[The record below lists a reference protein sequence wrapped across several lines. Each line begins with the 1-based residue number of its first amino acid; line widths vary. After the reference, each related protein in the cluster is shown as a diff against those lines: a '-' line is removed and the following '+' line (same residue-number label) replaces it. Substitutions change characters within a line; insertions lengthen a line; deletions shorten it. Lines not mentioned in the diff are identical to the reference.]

1 METRTVNIGNLIE
14 DNIKRFGKYES
25 VHFEGKWYT
34 NAETNR
40 NANRLGNALKA
51 LGVSKGDRVI
61 VQMPNSPP
69 VFSAFSA
76 IYKIGGIVVPLNPL
90 LRPDQAS
97 YIYRDCGAK
106 AILTSS
112 DYLSWIKDAQNQSPT
127 LKHIILTDRDD
138 VPGTIPYR
146 ELMSASSDEL
156 AIEETDNDD
165 VAALLYTAGT
175 TGKPKGVMQT
185 HYSLYIN
192 ALSFYEYIVINRS
205 VTLCQTSQSID
216 PKTLKPTKASQCV
229 TGVNRNTI
237 SLGVLPLSHSYGIA
251 FNNTGYFVG
260 GKTIVLKWWNVE
272 EALKNIQ
279 TFRVTHMAAVPTM
292 YIQMLD
298 YPNLDKYD
306 LSSLQDCNSGGA
318 ALPTEVA
325 LRWKQKTGV
334 DIREGWGLTESGAIT
349 TGQPADLPPKYG
361 SVGKCLL
368 KCNTIKV
375 FDNNGRELPP
385 GQQGEIVIKGPT
397 TMKGYW
403 NLPED
408 TAQTIKDGW
417 LYTGDIGYIDEEG
430 YIYITDR
437 KKDLIIRG
445 GENISPREV
454 EEILCQHPKIV
465 EAGVIGIPDK
475 VYGEEIKAFVVL
487 KPGGHAN
494 EEEIITFCKERL
506 PTFKVPKKVQF
517 MESLPKN
524 LLGKILRAGLRSLD

>member
-1 METRTVNIGNLIE
+1 MNIGSLIE
-14 DNIKRFGKYES
+14 DNIKRFGEYES
-25 VHFEGKWYT
+25 VYFEGRWYT
-34 NAETNR
+34 NAETNH

-51 LGVSKGDRVI
+51 LGISKGDRVI

-69 VFSAFSA
+69 VFSAFPA

-112 DYLSWIKDAQNQSPT
+112 DYLGWIKDAQSRAPS
-127 LKHIILTDRDD
+127 LKHLILTDRDD
-138 VPGTIPYR
+138 VPDTVSYR
-146 ELMSASSDEL
+146 ELLSSSSDKL
-156 AIEETDNDD
+156 AIEETNNDD

-175 TGKPKGVMQT
+175 TGQPKGVMHT

-192 ALSFYEYIVINRS
+192 ALSFYEYILIHRP
-205 VTLCQTSQSID
+205 VTLRQTSHSID
-216 PKTLKPTKASQCV
+216 PRTLKPIETAQCV
-229 TGVNRNTI
+229 TGVNRTTI

-251 FNNTGYFVG
+251 FSNLGPLVG
-260 GKTIVLKWWNVE
+260 GKAVVLRWWNVE
-272 EALKNIQ
+272 EALKSIQ
-279 TFRVTHMAAVPTM
+279 TFRITHMAAVPTM

-298 YPNLDKYD
+298 FPDLDRYD
-306 LSSLQDCNSGGA
+306 LSSFEDCNSGGA
-318 ALPTEVA
+318 ALPMEVA

-334 DIREGWGLTESGAIT
+334 DIREGWGLTESGATT

-375 FDNNGRELPP
+375 FDNNCQELPP
-385 GQQGEIVIKGPT
+385 GQQGEIVVKGPT
-397 TMKGYW
+397 LMKGYW
-403 NLPED
+403 NSPED

-417 LYTGDIGYIDEEG
+417 LHTGDIGYIDEDG

-437 KKDLIIRG
+437 KKDIIIRG
-445 GENISPREV
+445 GENVSPREV
-454 EEILCQHPKIV
+454 EEILYQHPKIV
-465 EAGVIGIPDK
+465 EVGVIGIPDK

-487 KPGGHAN
+487 KPGEHAS
-494 EEEIITFCKERL
+494 EGEIIAFCKEHL
-506 PTFKVPKKVQF
+506 PTFKLPKKVQF

-524 LLGKILRAGLRSLD
+524 LLGKVLRAELRKLG

>member
-1 METRTVNIGNLIE
+1 MNMGTLIE
-14 DNIKRFGKYES
+14 DNIKRFGEYES
-25 VHFEGKWYT
+25 FHFEGLWHT

-51 LGVSKGDRVI
+51 LGIGKGDRVI

-69 VFSAFSA
+69 VFSAFPA
-76 IYKIGGIVVPLNPL
+76 IYKIGGIIVPLNPL

-112 DYLSWIKDAQNQSPT
+112 DYLGWIKDAQSQAST
-127 LKHIILTDRDD
+127 LKHIIVTDQDNA
-138 VPGTIPYR
+138 PGTIPYHDI
-146 ELMSASSDEL
+146 MSASSDKL
-156 AIEETDNDD
+156 TIEETDNDD
-165 VAALLYTAGT
+165 VAAILYTAGT
-175 TGKPKGVMQT
+175 TGKPKGVMHT

-192 ALSFYEYIVINRS
+192 ALSFYEYILTHRP
-205 VTLCQTSQSID
+205 VTLHKTSQSID
-216 PKTLKPTKASQCV
+216 PKTLKPIETAQCV
-229 TGVNRNTI
+229 TGVNRFTI
-237 SLGVLPLSHSYGIA
+237 SLVVLPLSHSYGIA

-260 GKTIVLKWWNVE
+260 VKTIVIKWWNVE
-272 EALKNIQ
+272 EALKSIQ
-279 TFRVTHMAAVPTM
+279 AFRVTHIAAVPTM

-306 LSSLQDCNSGGA
+306 LTSLQECNSGGA
-318 ALPTEVA
+318 ALPVEIA
-325 LRWKQKTGV
+325 LNWKQKTGV

-361 SVGKCLL
+361 SVGKCIL

-375 FDNNGRELPP
+375 FDNNSRELPP

-397 TMKGYW
+397 IMKGYW
-403 NLPED
+403 KLQED
-408 TAQTIKDGW
+408 TAQTMKSGW
-417 LYTGDIGYIDEEG
+417 LHTGDIGYIDEAG

-445 GENISPREV
+445 GENVSPREV
-454 EEILCQHPKIV
+454 EEILCQHPKIA

-487 KPGGHAN
+487 KPKEQAS

-506 PTFKVPKKVQF
+506 PTFKTPKKVRF
-517 MESLPKN
+517 MDSLPKN
-524 LLGKILRAGLRSLD
+524 LLGKVLRAELRNLI